1 MRFWSACRPA
11 ALSSTLA
18 LHNRQLL
25 YIRRCRCLGV
35 SATPQPMVHLSFGEI
50 VDRYDA
56 FILDQFGVLH
66 NGLHAL
72 DGAIEAVEYLYGQK
86 KKLIILS
93 NTSAPSSNAISKL
106 AKLGFNSEWFVG
118 AVTSGE
124 EASRYVRNVYGNN
137 DSVTKVLFLTWDA
150 TVSDNPRLTASPQAF
165 LDQCGNVEVTDSVA
179 DASVVILHGSE
190 VWYRGEA
197 APQESLGS
205 FIDHGGLEIID
216 PLLTQFRAFDLP
228 MVCANPDRVVVTP
241 TGGTAYMPGLI
252 AQRFI
257 DMGGNCR
264 SFGKP
269 DVQHFE
275 ACLETLGLSSGSAR
289 QKVAHVGD
297 SLHHDVA
304 GASAAGIPSI
314 FVSSGIH
321 ANQLQ
326 VAFGEMPMTYQLDQL
341 FLDEGSIYP
350 THIVPTFQL

>member
-1 MRFWSACRPA
+1 MRFWSACLPA
-11 ALSSTLA
+11 ALSSALA
-18 LHNRQLL
+18 LQNRQSLH
-25 YIRRCRCLGV
+25 IRRCRYVGI
-35 SATPQPMVHLSFGEI
+35 SATPPPIVHSSFGEL
-50 VDRYDA
+50 VDQYDA

-72 DGAIEAVEYLYGQK
+72 DGAIETVEYLYGKK

-93 NTSAPSSNAISKL
+93 NTSAPSSNAITKL
-106 AKLGFNSEWFVG
+106 AKLGFRNEWFVG

-124 EASRYVRNVYGNN
+124 EASRYIRNEYGNN

-165 LDQCGNVEVTDSVA
+165 LDRCCNVQVTDSVA

-205 FIDHGGLEIID
+205 FIDDGGLEIID
-216 PLLTQFRAFDLP
+216 PLLTEFRALDLP
-228 MVCANPDRVVVTP
+228 MVCANPDRTVVTP
-241 TGGTAYMPGLI
+241 SGGTAYMPGLI
-252 AQRFI
+252 AQRYI

-269 DVQHFE
+269 NVQHFE
-275 ACLETLGLSSGSAR
+275 ACLETLELSSDSAR
-289 QKVAHVGD
+289 RKVAHVGD

-304 GASAAGIPSI
+304 GASAAGISSI
-314 FVSSGIH
+314 FISSGIH

-326 VAFGEMPMTYQLDQL
+326 VSFGEMPTPDRLDQL